1 MPSILYGGIR
11 YSQVRHAIYCKK
23 CKETIESLSDR
34 DFKMCSCNS
43 VGIDGGISSGNRILG
58 KLEDIENR
66 SVYCAYVMKKRIW
79 LPEEVSRLPT
89 RLPEEEVS
97 RLTTR
102 LPEEEVSR
110 LPTRR
115 EWPLPSLASPSAH
128 PSIDQSPKTPSDCTR

>member
-58 KLEDIENR
+58 KLEDMENR
-66 SVYCAYVMKKRIW
+66 SVYCARIMKKRIW
-79 LPEEVSRLPT
+79 LPEEVSHLPKG
-89 RLPEEEVS
+89 L
-97 RLTTR
+97 
-102 LPEEEVSR
+102 
-110 LPTRR
+110 